1 MKLNYAARTML
12 SFFSFNIGWWLCAIG
27 ASNGYPW
34 IAPAILPLFVGVH
47 LYYSPVSKGEA
58 VFLAVLAGLGFCI
71 DTGLIQLGLFT
82 VYPESEFAPIWLVA
96 IWVLL
101 GQTYESL
108 LMMKRNKWLLV
119 ASGAFSGPLSYY
131 CLEALGILLYRRP
144 LWISLILHA
153 LFWGALTPALLKTR
167 EMILQWMGV
176 SVQGQGP
183 AAAQTEV
190 GPVALHVVPSDPA
203 HPPEAKSRPDKF

>member
-1 MKLNYAARTML
+1 MKMNYAARTML

-27 ASNGYPW
+27 ASNGDSW

-58 VFLAVLAGLGFCI
+58 VFLALLAGLGFCI
-71 DTGLIQLGLFT
+71 DTGLIQLGLFE

-108 LMMKRNKWLLV
+108 LMMKRNKWLLI

-144 LWISLILHA
+144 LWISLILHGM
-153 LFWGALTPALLKTR
+153 FWGALTPALLKIR
-167 EMILQWMGV
+167 QIILHRMGV
-176 SVQGQGP
+176 S
-183 AAAQTEV
+183 AQVLAQAEV
-190 GPVALHVVPSDPA
+190 ATVALHVVPSDQV
-203 HPPEAKSRPDKF
+203 HPSEAKSRPDKF